1 MKILVLNAG
10 SSSHKS
16 CLFDLSSADAHH
28 APSPLWRA
36 ALDWTHQE
44 GGVELT
50 ASNAA
55 GHSIQQ
61 VLRVT
66 DKAEGIGA
74 MVETL
79 VQGPTQVLGELSEI
93 AAVGH
98 RVVHGGRNYQS
109 PVVVD
114 NEVKATIQ
122 SLIPLAPAHNPA
134 NLQGI
139 EAIAQSLGP
148 IPQVAMFDTAFH
160 SPMPEAAATY
170 PGPYAWVEQ
179 GIRRY
184 GFHGISHQYVAQRA
198 ADLLGQD
205 LASLKLLTCHLG
217 NGCSLAAVKHGVC
230 VDTTMGFTPLDG
242 LMMGSRSG
250 SVDPGILI
258 YLMRQE
264 GYAADQLDMLLNK
277 ESGLKGLSGLSNDL
291 RVVAAAMEQGN
302 ARAELAIE
310 VFIHRLRREM
320 GGMIAS
326 LGGLDGVVFTA
337 GMGENS
343 PLLWQRACEPFA
355 FLGLRLKDDLG
366 RAHDDQD
373 IATADAAVRVL
384 VIHTQEEWAIAQACL
399 TLLQSLGMGRR

>member
-16 CLFDLSSADAHH
+16 CLFDLSSVEDSV
-28 APSPLWRA
+28 PRPLWRG
-36 ALDWTHQE
+36 ALDWTCRE

-50 ASNAA
+50 AKGA
-55 GHSIQQ
+55 GQSIQQ
-61 VLRVT
+61 VWSIT
-66 DKAEGIGA
+66 DRAEGLEA

-79 VQGPTQVLGELSEI
+79 VQGPTQVLGELGEI

-98 RVVHGGRNYQS
+98 RVVHGGCHYSQ
-109 PVVVD
+109 PVLVD
-114 NEVKATIQ
+114 DAVKATIQ
-122 SLIPLAPAHNPA
+122 SLVPLAPAHNPA

-139 EAIAQSLGP
+139 EAMAQSLGA
-148 IPQVAMFDTAFH
+148 IPQVAVFDTAFH
-160 SPMPEAAATY
+160 STMPEAAATY
-170 PGPYAWVEQ
+170 PGPYAWVER

-198 ADLLGQD
+198 AEMMGRD
-205 LASLKLLTCHLG
+205 LADLRLLTCHLG
-217 NGCSLAAVKHGVC
+217 NGCSLAAVKNGVC

-264 GYAADQLDMLLNK
+264 GYGADQLDALLNK
-277 ESGLKGLSGLSNDL
+277 ESGLKGLSGRSNDM
-291 RVVAAAMEQGN
+291 RAVVEAMEQGD
-302 ARAELAIE
+302 AQAKLAIE

-320 GGMIAS
+320 GAMIAS

-337 GMGENS
+337 GVGENS
-343 PLLWQRACEPFA
+343 PLVWRRACEGFE
-355 FLGLRLKDDLG
+355 FLGLRLRAELG
-366 RAHDDQD
+366 RDEDDQD
-373 IATADAAVRVL
+373 IAAADAAVRVL
-384 VIHTQEEWAIAQACL
+384 VVHTQEEAAIARACL
-399 TLLQSLGMGRR
+399 SLLF